1 MYHAASEAPGHP
13 GGTPRRH
20 VLFATLVGPTEVQV
34 ATPKEQLELLIDGVL
49 ETIKVEELEAKL
61 ERACREGTKLV
72 VKQGFDP
79 SAPDLHLGHAI
90 GLRKLRQFQDLG
102 HRVVIVIG
110 DYTGMIGDPS
120 ERSET
125 RPRLTH
131 EEVLEN
137 ARSYREQLGQVV
149 DADPRSL
156 EVVMNGTWF
165 SEMSFADV
173 MDLAGKYTVARILER
188 DDFAA
193 RYGSQ
198 LPISVHELFYPL
210 MQGYDSVRIR
220 ADVEL
225 GATDQKFNCLVGR
238 ELMKSYG
245 IEPQVVMLLPVLE
258 GTDGV
263 KRMSKSTGNYIGLS
277 DPPRE
282 MYGKTMSIPDELIVR
297 YLELATTVPA
307 DEVAGVR
314 AALDSG
320 EGNPRDAK
328 RALARAIVALYYD
341 NEAAVSAEEEFDRIF
356 AQRGLPD
363 EIPEPEILLKGQA
376 SLDSVWIVALVVGA
390 GLAGTNGE
398 ARRLIQQGGIRVDG
412 EVVRDVDSA
421 FSVASPRLLQAGK
434 RRFVRVVPGR
444 VVLSEVGA

>member
-1 MYHAASEAPGHP
+1 MQLLNPAGHP
-13 GGTPRRH
+13 
-20 VLFATLVGPTEVQV
+20 VGRPEGAFSSRVCEHSMEVQV
-34 ATPKEQLELLIDGVL
+34 ATPTEQLELLADGVL
-49 ETIKVEELEAKL
+49 ETIKPEELVDKL
-61 ERACREGTKLV
+61 ERAGREGTQLV

-102 HRVVIVIG
+102 HRVVVVIG

-125 RPRLTH
+125 RPRLSH
-131 EEVLEN
+131 GEVLEN
-137 ARSYREQLGQVV
+137 AQSYREQLGKIVKS
-149 DADPRSL
+149 DPSCL

-173 MDLAGKYTVARILER
+173 MDLAGRYTVARILER

-193 RYGSQ
+193 RFTGQ
-198 LPISVHELFYPL
+198 LPISMHELFYPL

-245 IEPQVVMLLPVLE
+245 MEPQVVMLLPVLE

-263 KRMSKSTGNYIGLS
+263 RRMSKSTGNYIGLAE
-277 DPPRE
+277 PPRE
-282 MYGKTMSIPDELIVR
+282 IYGKTMSIPDELIVR
-297 YLELATTVPA
+297 YLELAAMAPPE
-307 DEVAGVR
+307 EVARVR
-314 AALDSG
+314 ASLDSG

-328 RALARAIVALYYD
+328 RALARAIVTFYHSD
-341 NEAAVSAEEEFDRIF
+341 GAAARAEEEFDRIF
-356 AQRGLPD
+356 ARGGLPD
-363 EIPEPEILLKGQA
+363 DIPEPEIVVTGQR
-376 SLDSVWIVALVVGA
+376 SLDSVWIVALVVAA

-412 EVVRDVDSA
+412 EVVSDVDSA
-421 FSVASPRLLQAGK
+421 FSVARPRLLQAGK
-434 RRFVRVVPGR
+434 RRFVRVVPAR
-444 VVLSEVGA
+444 VVLSEESA

>member
-1 MYHAASEAPGHP
+1 M
-13 GGTPRRH
+13 
-20 VLFATLVGPTEVQV
+20 
-34 ATPKEQLELLIDGVL
+34 ATPKEQLELLTDGVL
-49 ETIKVEELEAKL
+49 ETIKPEELEAKL
-61 ERACREGTKLV
+61 ERAGRDGRQLV

-102 HRVVIVIG
+102 HKVVVVIG

-137 ARSYREQLGQVV
+137 ARSYREQLGKIV
-149 DADPRSL
+149 DIDPRAL

-193 RYGSQ
+193 RYSGQ

-245 IEPQVVMLLPVLE
+245 LEPQIVMLLPVLE

-263 KRMSKSTGNYIGLS
+263 KRMSKSTGNYIGLAE
-277 DPPRE
+277 PPRE
-282 MYGKTMSIPDELIVR
+282 IYGKAMSIPDELIVR
-297 YLELATTVPA
+297 YFELATTVSSDKVEGIKA
-307 DEVAGVR
+307 E
-314 AALDSG
+314 LESG
-320 EGNPRDAK
+320 AVNPRDAK
-328 RALARAIVALYYD
+328 RSLARELVTLYHD
-341 NEAAVSAEEEFDRIF
+341 ASAAAAAEDEFDRVF
-356 AQRGLPD
+356 AKGGVPD
-363 EIPEPEILLKGQA
+363 EIPEPEIVLSGQD

-390 GLAGTNGE
+390 GLAATNGE
-398 ARRLIQQGGIRVDG
+398 ARRLIQQGGIRLDG
-412 EVVRDVDSA
+412 EVVEAVDSH
-421 FSVASPRLLQAGK
+421 VALGNTRLLQAGK
-434 RRFVRVVPGR
+434 RRFVRVVPER
-444 VVLSEVGA
+444 VILTEKGA

>member
-1 MYHAASEAPGHP
+1 M
-13 GGTPRRH
+13 
-20 VLFATLVGPTEVQV
+20 
-34 ATPKEQLELLIDGVL
+34 
-49 ETIKVEELEAKL
+49 
-61 ERACREGTKLV
+61 
-72 VKQGFDP
+72 
-79 SAPDLHLGHAI
+79 
-90 GLRKLRQFQDLG
+90 
-102 HRVVIVIG
+102 IG

-137 ARSYREQLGQVV
+137 ARSYREQLGKIV
-149 DADPRSL
+149 DIDPRAL

-193 RYGSQ
+193 RYSGQ

-245 IEPQVVMLLPVLE
+245 LEPQIVMLLPVLE

-263 KRMSKSTGNYIGLS
+263 KRMSKSTGNYIGLAE
-277 DPPRE
+277 PPRE
-282 MYGKTMSIPDELIVR
+282 IYGKAMSIPDELIVR
-297 YLELATTVPA
+297 YFELATTVSSDKVEGIKA
-307 DEVAGVR
+307 E
-314 AALDSG
+314 LESG
-320 EGNPRDAK
+320 AVNPRDAK
-328 RALARAIVALYYD
+328 RSLARELVTLYHD
-341 NEAAVSAEEEFDRIF
+341 ASAAAAAEDEFDRVF
-356 AQRGLPD
+356 AKGGVPD
-363 EIPEPEILLKGQA
+363 EIPEPEIVLSGQD

-390 GLAGTNGE
+390 GLAATNGE
-398 ARRLIQQGGIRVDG
+398 ARRLIQQGGIRLDG
-412 EVVRDVDSA
+412 EVVEAVDSH
-421 FSVASPRLLQAGK
+421 VALGNTRLLQAGK
-434 RRFVRVVPGR
+434 RRFVRVVPER
-444 VVLSEVGA
+444 VILTEKGA